1 MLQDERHYG
10 TGPAPPGSPRLAAIF
25 SPECHLHGRGRSEN
39 TENDAAGAAVGAVQ
53 SHSHPNP
60 EELIAGKRLLF
71 LVGGPRSGT
80 TWLQLL
86 LSRSPRIATA
96 NETHLFTAYTPSLF
110 SAWEHHQQNVRRL
123 GLHNLMHE
131 DEYFAFIKYFA
142 CSVMARIAER
152 NLRADIIL
160 EKTPDHVLYWQSI
173 LKTFPEALFLHIV
186 RDPRSVVASLCA
198 AGAGWGVQWASR
210 EVLENCETWIK
221 YVKKSQGLKATS
233 NNFLQIRYEDLWQH
247 GEETLLSVFSWLGV
261 DISPQECSQYLSECD
276 IDNLR
281 NNRLTGA
288 PWDLTTEPKDFYRK
302 GGTETWRDE
311 LTAREVYL
319 IEHLTHELM
328 REFGYAP
335 VSTRRK
341 FILPLIVASR
351 IRTGIAWRL
360 QARRANRDNQ

>member
-1 MLQDERHYG
+1 MQLDQAE
-10 TGPAPPGSPRLAAIF
+10 PGL
-25 SPECHLHGRGRSEN
+25 
-39 TENDAAGAAVGAVQ
+39 GAATLKPSRAAPIYAPEQDPQRPGCAESGAGKAMRADA
-53 SHSHPNP
+53 SSGGS
-60 EELIAGKRLLF
+60 LDAIAGKRIVF

-123 GLHNLMHE
+123 GLHNLMRE
-131 DEYFAFIKYFA
+131 DEYFALVEYFVCA
-142 CSVMARIAER
+142 VMARIAER
-152 NLRADIIL
+152 NFRADIIL

-173 LKTFPEALFLHIV
+173 LKIFPEALFLHVV
-186 RDPRSVVASLCA
+186 RDPRSVVGSLCA
-198 AGAGWGVQWASR
+198 AGAGWGAQWASR

-221 YVKKSQGLKATS
+221 YVKKSQGLKAAS
-233 NNFLQIRYEDLWQH
+233 NNFLQVRYEDLWQH

-261 DISPQECSQYLSECD
+261 DISPQECSQYLSECN

-288 PWDLTTEPKDFYRK
+288 PWDLTKEPKDFYRK
-302 GGTETWRDE
+302 GGTETWRNE

-319 IEHLTHELM
+319 IEHLTRELM

-351 IRTGIAWRL
+351 IRTGIAWRI
-360 QARRANRDNQ
+360 QARRANRDNL